1 MEIIQVSVDKSVD
14 KEIIVY
20 MYNGILFSLYKE
32 GKPTICNIMDGT
44 DGHHAKWNT
53 PVTKG

>member
-1 MEIIQVSVDKSVD
+1 MSVDKSVD

-20 MYNGILFSLYKE
+20 MYNGILFILYKE